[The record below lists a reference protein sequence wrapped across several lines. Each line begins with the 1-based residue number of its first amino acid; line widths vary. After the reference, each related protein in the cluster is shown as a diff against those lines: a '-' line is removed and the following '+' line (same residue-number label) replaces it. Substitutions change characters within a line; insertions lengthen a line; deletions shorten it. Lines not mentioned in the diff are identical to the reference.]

1 MGGLYDT
8 ATLRALS
15 SAVLLVLCAGVVM
28 VGVGVIVRCVGIAR
42 YSSCCCGCGL
52 CRLRCNYQIARP
64 FV

>member
-1 MGGLYDT
+1 
-8 ATLRALS
+8 
-15 SAVLLVLCAGVVM
+15 M